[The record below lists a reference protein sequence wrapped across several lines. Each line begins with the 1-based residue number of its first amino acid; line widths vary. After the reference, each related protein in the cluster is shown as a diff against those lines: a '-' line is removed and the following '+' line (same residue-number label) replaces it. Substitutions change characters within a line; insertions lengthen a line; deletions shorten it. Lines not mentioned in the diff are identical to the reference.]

1 MIQRIQTISIK
12 IFKSLNLLEGLLEG
26 WRRARSIIMLPI
38 PNPHQTKI
46 KEDTQ
51 IIKTKMVNSNK
62 TKVKKSDNYHILRT
76 KPKLKMHREEEA
88 QEASERAEGQRSAIT
103 MAAHRWTT
111 TRPRII
117 EKARTKVS
125 TTAVSKMARR
135 EWNSIQLQP
144 QLPWLGPATAL
155 RVNST
160 TGIKTQATSCT
171 SQMTQATVPWATA
184 WIMRR
189 GWWAIKCHETSRWI
203 IKARLLTQG
212 SRLRVRKGFNRRMPK
227 EETTSKC
234 TKEAAHLEV
243 PDIRM
248 WTLSKTTLRIVQTRE
263 DLIRWALWAN
273 TISSNNKLSCKTN
286 SNVTNVAVR
295 CTKTSWLRRMD
306 TPDITRRH
314 VRARTGS
321 PLESTMMR

>member
-38 PNPHQTKI
+38 PNPRQTKI

-103 MAAHRWTT
+103 IITCWTT
-111 TRPRII
+111 IRHRII
-117 EKARTKVS
+117 EKARTNLS
-125 TTAVSKMARR
+125 TTVASKMVRW

-144 QLPWLGPATAL
+144 RLPWLEGATAL
-155 RVNST
+155 RINST

-184 WIMRR
+184 WIMWR
-189 GWWAIKCHETSRWI
+189 GWWAIKCRETSRWI

-212 SRLRVRKGFNRRMPK
+212 SRLRVRKGFNRRIPK

-243 PDIRM
+243 PDIRI
-248 WTLSKTTLRIVQTRE
+248 WTLSKTTLRIVQAME

-286 SNVTNVAVR
+286 SNVTNVAWW
-295 CTKTSWLRRMD
+295 TKTSWLRRMD

>member
-1 MIQRIQTISIK
+1 MQTISIK
-12 IFKSLNLLEGLLEG
+12 IFKSLNLLEDLLEG
-26 WRRARSIIMLPI
+26 WRRVRSIIMPPMLSPR
-38 PNPHQTKI
+38 QTKT

-51 IIKTKMVNSNK
+51 IIKTKMVNSLK
-62 TKVKKSDNYHILRT
+62 PKVKKSDNYHIPRT
-76 KPKLKMHREEEA
+76 KSKLKMHREGQA
-88 QEASERAEGQRSAIT
+88 QEASERAEGQGSAIT
-103 MAAHRWTT
+103 IPGRCWTT
-111 TRPRII
+111 IRHRII
-117 EKARTKVS
+117 EKARTNLS

-171 SQMTQATVPWATA
+171 NQMTQATVPWATA
-184 WIMRR
+184 WIMWR
-189 GWWAIKCHETSRWI
+189 GWWPIKCQETDRWTV
-203 IKARLLTQG
+203 KARVLTQG
-212 SRLRVRKGFNRRMPK
+212 SRLPVRKGFNSRMPK
-227 EETTSKC
+227 AERMSKC
-234 TKEAAHLEV
+234 TKEAAHLGV
-243 PDIRM
+243 LDIRM

-273 TISSNNKLSCKTN
+273 TINSNNKLSCKTN
-286 SNVTNVAVR
+286 SNVTNV
-295 CTKTSWLRRMD
+295 TWWTQTSWLRRMG

-321 PLESTMMR
+321 PLESTTMR